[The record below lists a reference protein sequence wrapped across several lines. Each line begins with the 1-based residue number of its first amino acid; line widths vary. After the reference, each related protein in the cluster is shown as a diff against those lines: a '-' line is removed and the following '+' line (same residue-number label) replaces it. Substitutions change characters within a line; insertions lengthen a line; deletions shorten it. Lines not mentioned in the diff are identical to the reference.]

1 MGWTVASG
9 WFRMPPGLFDGL
21 CHSCCFWACQLKRL
35 QLRNPGCE
43 GDGMLSAAFLSQKE
57 THPTSLH
64 HELLKNKRSQHGRRA
79 LWACGRATENEG
91 APVFGSLGGEV
102 LGRREMKG
110 TCQPSWASQWG
121 DKAVGRREI
130 YFQQTYAEPP
140 WQPDN

>member
-1 MGWTVASG
+1 MVG
-9 WFRMPPGLFDGL
+9 GL
-21 CHSCCFWACQLKRL
+21 CGHVEEPQR
-35 QLRNPGCE
+35 
-43 GDGMLSAAFLSQKE
+43 M
-57 THPTSLH
+57 
-64 HELLKNKRSQHGRRA
+64 RA
-79 LWACGRATENEG
+79 PPA
-91 APVFGSLGGEV
+91 FGSLGGEV